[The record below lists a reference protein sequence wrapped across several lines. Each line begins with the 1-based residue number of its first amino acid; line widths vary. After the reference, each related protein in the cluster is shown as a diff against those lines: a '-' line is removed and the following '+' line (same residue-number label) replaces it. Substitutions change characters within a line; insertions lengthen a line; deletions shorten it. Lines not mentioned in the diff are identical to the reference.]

1 MVFIRR
7 STMPQ
12 ARTLKEAELK
22 KVLQIVTLGRNAA
35 RNRAMLL
42 ISFWSGMRVG
52 EIASLKIGDVLETD
66 GTVRTEIWL
75 KPQQT
80 KGKCGRKVI
89 FGEKLRKEV
98 RIYLDTLKRADA
110 HQPS

>member
-1 MVFIRR
+1 
-7 STMPQ
+7 MPQ

-22 KVLQIVTLGRNAA
+22 KVLQIVTLGRNTA

-66 GTVRTEIWL
+66 GKVKTEIWL
-75 KPQQT
+75 KPEQT
-80 KGKCGRKVI
+80 KGKRAM
-89 FGEKLRKEV
+89 
-98 RIYLDTLKRADA
+98 DT
-110 HQPS
+110 PSMVFVYGFVYGN